1 MKVLK
6 RDKTVEDFKL
16 SKIEKAIK
24 SAFDSCGVTPNDDIL
39 DCIKKIYNESK
50 DETIGV
56 EDIQDNVE
64 RCLMASYPDVAKA
77 YIIYRYQHKLIRENQ
92 SKLTKQIKKKLT
104 AEDVQ
109 NQNANVDEFSFGGR
123 VGEASRV
130 VTKQYALDYCM
141 SRKARNN
148 HMNNEIYIHD
158 LDSYAIGMHNCLTIP
173 FDELLSKGFK
183 TRQTDIRP
191 ANSINTAFQLIAVL
205 FQIQSLQQFGGV
217 AAGHIDWTIVPYVR
231 KSFYKHF
238 TKKYAISEMKK
249 EGKYITDSKELSE
262 YRKTKR
268 KEFNE
273 KYDIKDEKFT
283 IGDFSMDC
291 VNFHIGDEK
300 IININKDWY
309 EEAYIETMEELMQAI
324 EGMYHNLNSLQSRSG
339 NQLPFTSINYGTC
352 TLPEGRMVI
361 KALLEGSMKGVGE
374 HHLTPIFPCGIFQ
387 CMKGVNRK
395 EGEPNY
401 DLFKIA
407 LKSTSQRIY
416 PNYCNVD
423 WSNNKGYD
431 VNNPRTYNATMGCH
445 AKDTPIIMADGTR
458 KMVQDVKV
466 GDKIMGVN
474 GQVRTVESLI
484 RGNDKLFK
492 VNQSRAE
499 SYIVNEGHILSL
511 KYTSSKPYKGLNKGD
526 VINISL
532 HDFMDLPESTR
543 RFMKGYKSSYE
554 LNERTFKIP
563 PYILGLW
570 LGDGVSSEARFSVN
584 KYESKIIDD
593 LYDYAK
599 SIGRKLK
606 IDEDSENCYIV
617 TISDIEKQHELNPF
631 RTALKELNL
640 IKNKHIP
647 EEYFLGSKEQ
657 RSALLAGL
665 LNTDGWSRN
674 GRGRKTVCFGNTNL
688 NLINGAKRLAD
699 SLGYNTNIILAHDA
713 SIGKGICEG
722 CKLKPYYHLSIHS
735 FDDDLLM
742 EHKRS
747 VNSTSTRDFDTS
759 TISVEEYGNGDF
771 YGFELD
777 GNRLYIINDGTVTH
791 NCRTYNGYDINGFGQ
806 LKDGRG
812 NLAPVTI
819 IMPTLAMEVKQS
831 FGEKEYTKE
840 EFVAKFL
847 KLLDKKIF
855 ESKDMLL
862 ERFER
867 MCKQSPKAATFMW
880 ENGSMFG
887 YNEKEGPISAL
898 RHGTLVIGQLG
909 LAETLQ
915 ILIDTDHTTEEGM
928 ALAKEIEGLFK
939 KRCSEFKDETH
950 LNFGVYYTPA
960 ENLCYTSFKKF
971 KEQYGD
977 IEGVT
982 YFLKKDDKGNEVRKD
997 KEYFTNSIHV
1007 PVYKEM
1013 SPFDKIDI
1021 ESQLTSFSNA
1031 GCITYVEL
1039 PSGTNNNI
1047 EGLETIVNYAMDKDI
1062 PYFAI
1067 NVPIDECHDC
1077 GFTGEIGE
1085 VCPECGSR
1093 NVEHLRRVT
1102 GYLSTTYE
1110 HFNLGKQ
1117 DETKD
1122 RVKHINNM

>member
-39 DCIKKIYNESK
+39 DCIKKIYDESK

-158 LDSYAIGMHNCLTIP
+158 LDSYAIGEHNCLTIP

-249 EGKYITDSKELSE
+249 EEKYITDSKELSD
-262 YRKTKR
+262 YRKAKR

-273 KYDIKDEKFT
+273 KYGIKDEKFT

-309 EEAYIETMEELMQAI
+309 EEAYIETMEELMQAV

-395 EGEPNY
+395 EGDPNY

-431 VNNPRTYNATMGCH
+431 VNNPRTYNATMG
-445 AKDTPIIMADGTR
+445 
-458 KMVQDVKV
+458 
-466 GDKIMGVN
+466 
-474 GQVRTVESLI
+474 
-484 RGNDKLFK
+484 
-492 VNQSRAE
+492 
-499 SYIVNEGHILSL
+499 
-511 KYTSSKPYKGLNKGD
+511 
-526 VINISL
+526 
-532 HDFMDLPESTR
+532 
-543 RFMKGYKSSYE
+543 
-554 LNERTFKIP
+554 
-563 PYILGLW
+563 
-570 LGDGVSSEARFSVN
+570 
-584 KYESKIIDD
+584 
-593 LYDYAK
+593 
-599 SIGRKLK
+599 
-606 IDEDSENCYIV
+606 
-617 TISDIEKQHELNPF
+617 
-631 RTALKELNL
+631 
-640 IKNKHIP
+640 
-647 EEYFLGSKEQ
+647 
-657 RSALLAGL
+657 
-665 LNTDGWSRN
+665 
-674 GRGRKTVCFGNTNL
+674 
-688 NLINGAKRLAD
+688 
-699 SLGYNTNIILAHDA
+699 
-713 SIGKGICEG
+713 
-722 CKLKPYYHLSIHS
+722 
-735 FDDDLLM
+735 
-742 EHKRS
+742 
-747 VNSTSTRDFDTS
+747 
-759 TISVEEYGNGDF
+759 
-771 YGFELD
+771 
-777 GNRLYIINDGTVTH
+777 
-791 NCRTYNGYDINGFGQ
+791 CRTYNGYDINGFGQ

-831 FGEKEYTKE
+831 FGEKEYTKD

-1021 ESQLTSFSNA
+1021 ESQLTCFSNA

-1085 VCPECGSR
+1085 VCTECGSR
-1093 NVEHLRRVT
+1093 NVEHLRRCT

-1122 RVKHINNM
+1122 RVKHINKI

>member
-39 DCIKKIYNESK
+39 DCIKKIYDESK

-158 LDSYAIGMHNCLTIP
+158 LDSYAIGEHNCLTVP

-238 TKKYAISEMKK
+238 TKKYALSEMKK

-262 YRKTKR
+262 YRKAKR

-273 KYDIKDEKFT
+273 KYGIKDEKFT

-291 VNFHIGDEK
+291 VNFHVGDEK

-445 AKDTPIIMADGTR
+445 AKDTAIVMADGSR
-458 KMVQDVKV
+458 KMVQDIKV
-466 GDKIMGVN
+466 GDKLMGVN
-474 GQVRTVESLI
+474 GQTRVVESLI

-492 VNQSRAE
+492 VNQSKAK
-499 SYIVNEGHILSL
+499 SYIVNEGHVLSL
-511 KYTSSKPYKGLNKGD
+511 IYIGEETYK
-526 VINISL
+526 NIEYGMTVNITV
-532 HDFMDLPESTR
+532 HDFMNLNEE
-543 RFMKGYKSSYE
+543 MKSKFNGYKE
-554 LNERTFKIP
+554 
-563 PYILGLW
+563 
-570 LGDGVSSEARFSVN
+570 DGTLSNITITE
-584 KYESKIIDD
+584 
-593 LYDYAK
+593 
-599 SIGRKLK
+599 
-606 IDEDSENCYIV
+606 DEVD
-617 TISDIEKQHELNPF
+617 
-631 RTALKELNL
+631 
-640 IKNKHIP
+640 
-647 EEYFLGSKEQ
+647 
-657 RSALLAGL
+657 
-665 LNTDGWSRN
+665 
-674 GRGRKTVCFGNTNL
+674 
-688 NLINGAKRLAD
+688 
-699 SLGYNTNIILAHDA
+699 
-713 SIGKGICEG
+713 
-722 CKLKPYYHLSIHS
+722 
-735 FDDDLLM
+735 
-742 EHKRS
+742 
-747 VNSTSTRDFDTS
+747 
-759 TISVEEYGNGDF
+759 DF

-777 GNRLYIINDGTVTH
+777 GDRLYVMDDGTVTH

-831 FGEKEYTKE
+831 FGEKEYTKD

-915 ILIDTDHTTEEGM
+915 ILIGTDHTTEEGM
-928 ALAKEIEGLFK
+928 TLAKEIEGLFK

-1013 SPFDKIDI
+1013 SPFEKIDI
-1021 ESQLTSFSNA
+1021 ESQLTCFSNA

-1122 RVKHINNM
+1122 RVKHINKI

>member
-39 DCIKKIYNESK
+39 DCIKKIYDESK

-158 LDSYAIGMHNCLTIP
+158 LDSYAIGEHNCLTIP

-238 TKKYAISEMKK
+238 TKKYALSEMKK

-262 YRKTKR
+262 YRKAKR

-291 VNFHIGDEK
+291 VNFHVGDEK

-445 AKDTPIIMADGTR
+445 AKDTAIVMADGSR
-458 KMVQDVKV
+458 KMVQDIKV
-466 GDKIMGVN
+466 GDKLMGVN
-474 GQVRTVESLI
+474 GQTRVVESLI

-492 VNQSRAE
+492 VNQSKAK
-499 SYIVNEGHILSL
+499 SYIVNEGHVLSL
-511 KYTSSKPYKGLNKGD
+511 IYIGEETYK
-526 VINISL
+526 NIEYGMTVNITV
-532 HDFMDLPESTR
+532 HDFMNLNEE
-543 RFMKGYKSSYE
+543 MKSKFNGYKE
-554 LNERTFKIP
+554 
-563 PYILGLW
+563 
-570 LGDGVSSEARFSVN
+570 DGTLSNITITE
-584 KYESKIIDD
+584 
-593 LYDYAK
+593 
-599 SIGRKLK
+599 
-606 IDEDSENCYIV
+606 DEVD
-617 TISDIEKQHELNPF
+617 
-631 RTALKELNL
+631 
-640 IKNKHIP
+640 
-647 EEYFLGSKEQ
+647 
-657 RSALLAGL
+657 
-665 LNTDGWSRN
+665 
-674 GRGRKTVCFGNTNL
+674 
-688 NLINGAKRLAD
+688 
-699 SLGYNTNIILAHDA
+699 
-713 SIGKGICEG
+713 
-722 CKLKPYYHLSIHS
+722 
-735 FDDDLLM
+735 
-742 EHKRS
+742 
-747 VNSTSTRDFDTS
+747 
-759 TISVEEYGNGDF
+759 DF

-777 GNRLYIINDGTVTH
+777 GDRLYVMDDGTVTH

-831 FGEKEYTKE
+831 FGEKEYTKD

-915 ILIDTDHTTEEGM
+915 ILIGTDHTTEEGM
-928 ALAKEIEGLFK
+928 TLAKEIEGLFK

-1013 SPFDKIDI
+1013 SPFEKIDI
-1021 ESQLTSFSNA
+1021 ESQLTCFSNA

-1102 GYLSTTYE
+1102 G
-1110 HFNLGKQ
+1110 
-1117 DETKD
+1117 
-1122 RVKHINNM
+1122 R

>member
-39 DCIKKIYNESK
+39 DCIKKIYDESK

-238 TKKYAISEMKK
+238 TKKYALSEMKK

-262 YRKTKR
+262 YRKAKR

-309 EEAYIETMEELMQAI
+309 DEAYIETMEELMQAI

-445 AKDTPIIMADGTR
+445 AKDTAIVMADGSR
-458 KMVQDVKV
+458 KMVQDIKV
-466 GDKIMGVN
+466 GDKLMGVN
-474 GQVRTVESLI
+474 GQTRVVESLI

-492 VNQSRAE
+492 VNQSKAK
-499 SYIVNEGHILSL
+499 SYIVNEGHVLSL
-511 KYTSSKPYKGLNKGD
+511 IYIGGETYK
-526 VINISL
+526 NIEYGMTVNITV
-532 HDFMDLPESTR
+532 HDFMNLNEE
-543 RFMKGYKSSYE
+543 MKSKFNGYKE
-554 LNERTFKIP
+554 
-563 PYILGLW
+563 
-570 LGDGVSSEARFSVN
+570 DGTLSNITITE
-584 KYESKIIDD
+584 
-593 LYDYAK
+593 
-599 SIGRKLK
+599 
-606 IDEDSENCYIV
+606 DEVD
-617 TISDIEKQHELNPF
+617 
-631 RTALKELNL
+631 
-640 IKNKHIP
+640 
-647 EEYFLGSKEQ
+647 
-657 RSALLAGL
+657 
-665 LNTDGWSRN
+665 
-674 GRGRKTVCFGNTNL
+674 
-688 NLINGAKRLAD
+688 
-699 SLGYNTNIILAHDA
+699 
-713 SIGKGICEG
+713 
-722 CKLKPYYHLSIHS
+722 
-735 FDDDLLM
+735 
-742 EHKRS
+742 
-747 VNSTSTRDFDTS
+747 
-759 TISVEEYGNGDF
+759 DF

-777 GNRLYIINDGTVTH
+777 GDRLYVMDDGTVTH

-915 ILIDTDHTTEEGM
+915 ILIGTDHTTEDGM

-971 KEQYGD
+971 KERYGD

-982 YFLKKDDKGNEVRKD
+982 YFLKKDNKGNEVRKD

-1021 ESQLTSFSNA
+1021 ESQLTTFSNA

-1122 RVKHINNM
+1122 RVKHINKI